1 MGYLALTAF
10 LDSPLIDIDPDIP
23 KSSITP
29 QYLAD
34 QAGRQWSLLGASA
47 LSDKLLPF
55 FKEFNR
61 LCEEAAKKETPD
73 GRV

>member
-1 MGYLALTAF
+1 MGYVALTDF
-10 LDSPLIDIDPDIP
+10 LDRSLIDIDPDIP

-55 FKEFNR
+55 FVEFNR
-61 LCEEAAKKETPD
+61 LCEFEKAAKKETPD
-73 GRV
+73 V